1 MFNIN
6 FLNKSGLQKEQ
17 SKNIDNEIVDV
28 QKDEISESVTKEES
42 IKIKEKKVFPK
53 KYIFLIVVAVFL
65 SLIAYDL
72 NSTQSRLLNLFN
84 SNKTTNY
91 AEKNSIEDIVEF
103 IAKYDEHIVIEK
115 LNINLET
122 SYLYL
127 KLSNISSKNHFYELL
142 ENFSSIFDQNV
153 KAYTFNDN
161 YLIEFN
167 VFWDVQHD
175 ENFVKLNKADLKEKI
190 KNKFKNIDDNIED
203 YVLAE
208 INENKIIYKFNNLND
223 IYNIIKYLDTLGLDE
238 QYNLMVEFNWDQMNT
253 NDFKKYH
260 FIIE

>member
-6 FLNKSGLQKEQ
+6 FLNKPGLQKGK
-17 SKNIDNEIVDV
+17 SKNIDNKSIDV
-28 QKDEISESVTKEES
+28 QKDEIPEVIIEKKS
-42 IKIKEKKVFPK
+42 IKIKEKTVFSK
-53 KYIFLIVVAVFL
+53 KYIFLIVVVVFL

-84 SNKTTNY
+84 SNKTINY
-91 AEKNSIEDIVEF
+91 AEKNSIEDIIEF
-103 IAKYDEHIVIEK
+103 IAKYDEHIVVEK
-115 LNINLET
+115 LNLNLET

-127 KLSNISSKNHFYELL
+127 KLSDIGSKNHFYKLL

-153 KAYTFNDN
+153 KAYTFNNN

-167 VFWDVQHD
+167 VFWDVERD
-175 ENFVKLNKADLKEKI
+175 KNFVKLNKADLKEKI
-190 KNKFKNIDDNIED
+190 KNKFKNIDDNIDD
-203 YVLAE
+203 YVIAE
-208 INENKIIYKFNNLND
+208 INENKIIYKFDNLND

-253 NDFKKYH
+253 DDFKKYH